1 MATLLDTILDIFEI
15 KNVEKID
22 REELIEN
29 LSYAGD
35 VIQENLEERIQ
46 KDKSLKIDEDIIYY
60 VNGNVWEENN
70 KLYLELELSRED
82 ASTEDE
88 NEAYKT
94 IFASETPI
102 EIYKIS
108 SDTKN
113 AEIIQKVQEKIDE
126 FQEKFLK
133 LVKATK

>member
-1 MATLLDTILDIFEI
+1 MPSLLDTILDIFEV

-35 VIQENLEERIQ
+35 VIQEYLEESIQ
-46 KDKSLKIDEDIIYY
+46 KDKSLKLSDDILYY

-70 KLYLELELSRED
+70 KLYLELDLSRED
-82 ASTEDE
+82 TSTEDE
-88 NEAYKT
+88 DEASKT
-94 IFASETPI
+94 VFASETPI
-102 EIYKIS
+102 EICKIS
-108 SDTKN
+108 SDMKN
-113 AEIIQKVQEKIDE
+113 AEIIQKVQEKINE